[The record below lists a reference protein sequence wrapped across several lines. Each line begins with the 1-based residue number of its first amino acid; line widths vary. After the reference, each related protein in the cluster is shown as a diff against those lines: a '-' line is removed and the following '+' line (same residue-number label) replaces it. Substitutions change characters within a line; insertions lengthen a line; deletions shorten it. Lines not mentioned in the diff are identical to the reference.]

1 MGRDGYFYVPSSL
14 TGRIGV
20 YSFSSAG
27 LAKVDEI
34 NIGMP
39 IDNLSV
45 DANGDIFAAAFPDSL
60 KLIKVATQGA
70 DLAVPGTVWK
80 IRRVASE
87 RKENGKETRGDTGNY
102 RVWKVLEDRD
112 GKVIPRAT
120 TVAVHDAKTGRIF
133 LGSVLGEHLTVC
145 VPIPEEPTGGL

>member
-1 MGRDGYFYVPSSL
+1 M

-20 YSFSSAG
+20 YSFASEG
-27 LAKVDEI
+27 FTEVDEI

-60 KLIKVATQGA
+60 KLIRVVTQGA
-70 DLAVPGTVWK
+70 DLPVPGTVWK
-80 IRRVASE
+80 IRRVASDRE
-87 RKENGKETRGDTGNY
+87 ENEKEIGGDTGNY

-112 GKVIPRAT
+112 GKVMPRAT
-120 TVAVHDAKTGRIF
+120 TVAVHDTKTGRLF

-145 VPIPEEPTGGL
+145 VPIPEELERVLEQ